1 MWFLKFF
8 LLLFSHKLLIPFRFK
23 DDFGYLWLVF
33 GCFITNGGLQCSF
46 RTRYHSFS
54 RVTIGV
60 TLMLPYFCGNSIPIL
75 IFSLICL
82 LSDVKLYAL
91 TYLSDFRHV
100 ITRYHQFF
108 KKRYVLIFF
117 LKRSWW
123 LYLII
128 AWKSVNYAPVLLKIY
143 WRTLVVISYNFS

>member
-91 TYLSDFRHV
+91 TYLSDFQRV

-108 KKRYVLIFF
+108 LKKICINILFKKK
-117 LKRSWW
+117 LM
-123 LYLII
+123 
-128 AWKSVNYAPVLLKIY
+128 
-143 WRTLVVISYNFS
+143 VIPDNSLEKCSLCACFAENILENISSY